1 MDGNDT
7 NLNGTNSSNIDDFE
21 MKFVTSKHLPYVILT
36 VLIVLM
42 NTFVILLFSFNKNL
56 RKPCN
61 FLLLSLSVSDL
72 IYGLVGLPLALV
84 CSTVP
89 VCLPCVFSYSFVV
102 FTSISTVLHILV
114 ISYERYI
121 KIVFPFRMQQIGRV
135 SFELKLSACLWFISI
150 LIPPIQYIWL
160 PPTEAS
166 CFEAWSDEVAKT
178 EQIYTFSIMAIF
190 VGLPVLLLLY
200 ADVSVFFVVRRQLDG
215 IEKTSVGP
223 RDSQQRLQKEKRVL
237 VLFAV
242 MMFYFVVSWSFYY
255 ASIIMH
261 SIKGWDYNL
270 PVWLAETGDILRCSS
285 PLVNPILYILLKHDF
300 RRVVC
305 HGVRRFVRKY
315 LGLQKEGSDAQY
327 SNGGH
332 SLGGRSDSRN
342 VTERTEFL

>member
-1 MDGNDT
+1 
-7 NLNGTNSSNIDDFE
+7 
-21 MKFVTSKHLPYVILT
+21 
-36 VLIVLM
+36 
-42 NTFVILLFSFNKNL
+42 
-56 RKPCN
+56 
-61 FLLLSLSVSDL
+61 
-72 IYGLVGLPLALV
+72 
-84 CSTVP
+84 
-89 VCLPCVFSYSFVV
+89 
-102 FTSISTVLHILV
+102 
-114 ISYERYI
+114 
-121 KIVFPFRMQQIGRV
+121 MQQIGRV